1 MGGINMKKK
10 MISALLCVSMA
21 AGILSGC
28 GGGTA
33 PAETQAKETKA
44 AETTKAAADTEKAE
58 ETQAKTSETTEE
70 STDKASEKEST
81 GGDANAADIG
91 GKLVVWEH
99 TAQFEAPLKA
109 VIEGFNKKYPN
120 VEVEY
125 QIKTSDQYYNLLQ
138 TAMQAGETPDLFW
151 TNGTATTNLEAYVK
165 QGLLMDL
172 TDKVDFSL
180 YDGTSAMSLV
190 KVDDKVYASPT
201 AEVGGRAV
209 FYNKDIFKEL
219 GLEVPKTFSEF
230 EAALAAVNDAGY
242 LPISFSASDPWAI
255 LFQFEPVLAA
265 TALDWIQ
272 GYVDTGEAKVND
284 PKVVAAYDKMLE
296 WADKGY
302 YGPGYTGVD
311 ESGALLAFSK
321 GDAAMCIEGTWNI
334 QTIQENNPELNFGA
348 FQLPTEDGTRPFVGT
363 SSVGFS
369 VSEDTENPD
378 AALAFVNYFAS
389 LEGQTAW
396 IKSLDSI
403 PCTDKI
409 VSENE
414 VINEIAQFDIQT
426 ESYYNILG
434 YLEKEGE
441 SPRNVWEED
450 QTKVFTKGMTAQ
462 EFTDELAALT
472 R

>member
-1 MGGINMKKK
+1 MKKK
-10 MISALLCVSMA
+10 IVSLLMCAAVVSGLLA
-21 AGILSGC
+21 SNV
-28 GGGTA
+28 
-33 PAETQAKETKA
+33 QA
-44 AETTKAAADTEKAE
+44 
-58 ETQAKTSETTEE
+58 S
-70 STDKASEKEST
+70 S
-81 GGDANAADIG
+81 GGDAEIG
-91 GKLVVWEH
+91 GKLVIWEH
-99 TAQFEAPLKA
+99 TAQFEQPLKE
-109 VIEGFNKKYPN
+109 VIAGFNEKYPN

-125 QIKTSDQYYNLLQ
+125 EIKTADQYYNLLQ

-151 TNGTATTNLEAYVK
+151 TNGTATTNMEAYVK
-165 QGLLMDL
+165 QGRLMDL

-180 YDGTSAMSLV
+180 FDGTNAMSLV
-190 KVDDKVYASPT
+190 GVDDKIYASPT

-219 GLEVPKTFSEF
+219 GIEVPKKFSEF
-230 EAALAAVNDAGY
+230 EAALEKINAADY

-265 TALDWIQ
+265 TALDWLDE
-272 GYVDTGEAKVND
+272 YLDTGKAEVND
-284 PKVVAAYDKMLE
+284 PRVVAAYEKMLE

-321 GDAAMCIEGTWNI
+321 GEAAMCIEGTWNI

-369 VSEDTENPD
+369 VSNDTQNAD

-389 LEGQTAW
+389 LEGQTKW
-396 IKSLDSI
+396 IKALDSI
-403 PCTDKI
+403 PCTTKI
-409 VSENE
+409 VSDNE
-414 VINEIAQFDIQT
+414 VINEIAQYDVQT
-426 ESYYNILG
+426 ESYYSILG
-434 YLEKEGE
+434 YLEADGE

-450 QTKVFTKGMTAQ
+450 QTKVFSGGLTPQ
-462 EFTDELAALT
+462 EFTDSLEALT
-472 R
+472 K